1 MTGTEVRD
9 KIFDIDKQ
17 LHQLSE
23 IFAGDIEHNGID
35 IRYLS
40 DKFTSLENTVKHI
53 KGQIK
58 HQIKK

>member
-1 MTGTEVRD
+1 MTATEVRD
-9 KIFDIDKQ
+9 KIFDIENQ

-23 IFAGDIEHNGID
+23 IFAGDIEYNGID

-40 DKFTSLENTVKHI
+40 NKFISLENTVNHI

-58 HQIKK
+58 HQMKK